1 MLFQKK
7 YDRAKQWQL
16 EQKKKFSDYNVD
28 YSQEDRPSIADEMEK
43 GDMFALIFS
52 AMITV
57 LPVAI
62 LVLLIMVLAGYLFL
76 RIF

>member
-16 EQKKKFSDYNVD
+16 AQKKKFSDYDVD
-28 YSQEDRPSIADEMEK
+28 YSQGDRPSIADEMEK

-52 AMITV
+52 AMITI